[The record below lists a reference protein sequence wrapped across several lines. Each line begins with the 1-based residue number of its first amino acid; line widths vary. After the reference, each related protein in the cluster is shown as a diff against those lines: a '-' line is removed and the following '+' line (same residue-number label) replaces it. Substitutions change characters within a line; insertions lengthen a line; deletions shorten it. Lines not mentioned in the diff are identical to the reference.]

1 MKGTLPDNNPLVQQI
16 VTLLKKTDKKVLKQ
30 IANADIKYLSDKA
43 KNILGEEKIT
53 ESKQRRYTVKEVR
66 MWMKKLE
73 ENRYKKVY
81 NSDARRVAWMVNNEG
96 VSLDAMPIS
105 MKKKWT
111 KAQYGRERYL
121 ATEFL
126 KSKSEQMNESVWS
139 LPKGATTTS
148 VDELD
153 AELSR
158 AGIKSNPD
166 FTKLLVQVSGNKSKI
181 NKIMKT
187 HKAKKIFEGL
197 DLKKLETAIKDFQ
210 NKIKKQGRVTNARD
224 EEHLKQLIK
233 VYKQMGGKK
242 IKEQKLR
249 EQIREIIEEQ
259 LNEQKLM
266 KILLNK
272 KDMSKLQKAMKK
284 YPFKSLPKFKQ
295 KGNDIELNVPKKEY
309 NKAVEFFMK
318 NKLNPRG

>member
-1 MKGTLPDNNPLVQQI
+1 
-16 VTLLKKTDKKVLKQ
+16 
-30 IANADIKYLSDKA
+30 
-43 KNILGEEKIT
+43 
-53 ESKQRRYTVKEVR
+53 
-66 MWMKKLE
+66 MKKLE

-96 VSLDAMPIS
+96 VSLDEMPMS

-187 HKAKKIFEGL
+187 HKAKKIFEGKL
-197 DLKKLETAIKDFQ
+197 SEAITGSDRKILFILVREIVRNLKS
-210 NKIKKQGRVTNARD
+210 KIKNFDVNNKSHLNRVGSSNIRAMTYSPDNA
-224 EEHLKQLIK
+224 
-233 VYKQMGGKK
+233 
-242 IKEQKLR
+242 
-249 EQIREIIEEQ
+249 
-259 LNEQKLM
+259 N
-266 KILLNK
+266 
-272 KDMSKLQKAMKK
+272 
-284 YPFKSLPKFKQ
+284 
-295 KGNDIELNVPKKEY
+295 
-309 NKAVEFFMK
+309 
-318 NKLNPRG
+318 

>member
-1 MKGTLPDNNPLVQQI
+1 M
-16 VTLLKKTDKKVLKQ
+16 
-30 IANADIKYLSDKA
+30 
-43 KNILGEEKIT
+43 
-53 ESKQRRYTVKEVR
+53 
-66 MWMKKLE
+66 
-73 ENRYKKVY
+73 
-81 NSDARRVAWMVNNEG
+81 
-96 VSLDAMPIS
+96 S

-224 EEHLKQLIK
+224 EDHLKQLIK

-249 EQIREIIEEQ
+249 ESIREIIKEQ
-259 LNEQKLM
+259 LNEVKFKKVILPNDMKTKVKVSKMIKQLKL
-266 KILLNK
+266 KID
-272 KDMSKLQKAMKK
+272 KDYDVKALKARGGDQVI
-284 YPFKSLPKFKQ
+284 SILPKHYNKF
-295 KGNDIELNVPKKEY
+295 IEL
-309 NKAVEFFMK
+309 AMK

>member
-1 MKGTLPDNNPLVQQI
+1 
-16 VTLLKKTDKKVLKQ
+16 
-30 IANADIKYLSDKA
+30 
-43 KNILGEEKIT
+43 
-53 ESKQRRYTVKEVR
+53 

-96 VSLDAMPIS
+96 RTLDEMPMS
-105 MKKKWT
+105 MKKKWS

-187 HKAKKIFEGL
+187 HKAKKY
-197 DLKKLETAIKDFQ
+197 LKENFQ
-210 NKIKKQGRVTNARD
+210 
-224 EEHLKQLIK
+224 
-233 VYKQMGGKK
+233 
-242 IKEQKLR
+242 
-249 EQIREIIEEQ
+249 
-259 LNEQKLM
+259 
-266 KILLNK
+266 
-272 KDMSKLQKAMKK
+272 S
-284 YPFKSLPKFKQ
+284 
-295 KGNDIELNVPKKEY
+295 Y
-309 NKAVEFFMK
+309 NW
-318 NKLNPRG
+318 